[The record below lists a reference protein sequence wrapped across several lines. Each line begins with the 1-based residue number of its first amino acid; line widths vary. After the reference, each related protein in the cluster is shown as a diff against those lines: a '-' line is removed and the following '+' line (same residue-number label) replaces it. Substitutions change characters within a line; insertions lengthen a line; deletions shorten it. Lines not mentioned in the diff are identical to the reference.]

1 MKEFFPEGRLLLTK
15 ENEIFLSS
23 EETLRRAM
31 EEERVLE
38 ARVLKC
44 DKDYRLHVDLG
55 CMKGL
60 IPRDEG
66 AVGIADGSVREI
78 ALITRVGKPVQ
89 FTVTGFEESPEGGRI
104 ALLSRK
110 RAQELCA
117 ENYVDRLVPGD
128 VIDVTVSHME
138 SFGAFCDVGAGVSAL
153 LPVDNISVSRI
164 SHPSDRFS
172 EGQSILA
179 VVRAR
184 DGLGRLTLT
193 CKELFGTWEENA
205 ALIEAGETVTGIVR
219 SVESYGVFV
228 ELFPNLA
235 GLAERTED
243 YAVGETCVVFVKNV
257 NPKRMKIKLAIVAH
271 GGEAPVPEP
280 RLFFEGSH
288 MDRFV
293 YSPAESE
300 RLVETVFG

>member
-1 MKEFFPEGRLLLTK
+1 MKEFFPEGKLLLTK
-15 ENEIFLSS
+15 ENESCLSS

-66 AVGIADGSVREI
+66 AVGIADGTVREI

-89 FTVTGFEESPEGGRI
+89 FTVTGFEENPEGGRL

-110 RAQELCA
+110 
-117 ENYVDRLVPGD
+117 
-128 VIDVTVSHME
+128 VTVSHME

-172 EGQSILA
+172 EGQSIRA

-184 DGLGRLTLT
+184 DSLGRLTLT
-193 CKELFGTWEENA
+193 CKELYGTWEENA

-219 SVESYGVFV
+219 SVETYGVFV

-243 YAVGETCVVFVKNV
+243 YAVGETCVVFVKNI

-271 GGEAPVPEP
+271 GGEVPVPEA
-280 RLFFEGSH
+280 RLFFEGAH
-288 MDRFV
+288 MERFV
-293 YSPAESE
+293 YSPEESE
-300 RLVETVFG
+300 RLVETVF